1 MEKIRQ
7 PKFLIWTLSLASL
20 FIMLDMFSP
29 SSALAQTSGR
39 CDELYKQFNFVSYF
53 NGQSTTT
60 NAVAGLP
67 RFCSAPQIINFVIKL
82 ILYFAGSFAVLFI
95 MVGGFLYVTSA
106 GNEEQAE
113 KGRKILINAVIGLVV
128 IIMAF
133 AIVQI
138 IGGLLTSGANGSL
151 TTTTQ
156 NPPNPNSNPNPNPN
170 PNPAPAGSVSVS
182 GPSSIQVDQ
191 VYTLTATVPVSLIS
205 CGINQNS
212 ATMAVTSGG
221 GAPKTFA
228 ADGFVMSGPGNSN
241 AVFTFSNR
249 TPESLGYV
257 VPTGQTKTMHVS
269 ISVCLVQQYQTDVA
283 VKPSLSVR

>member
-7 PKFLIWTLSLASL
+7 PKFLIWTLSLVSL
-20 FIMLDMFSP
+20 FMMLGMFSP
-29 SSALAQTSGR
+29 NLAAAQTNGN
-39 CDELYKQFNFVSYF
+39 CEKLYDQFNFTGYI
-53 NGQSTTT
+53 NGEKKTQNT
-60 NAVAGLP
+60 VEGLP

-138 IGGLLTSGANGSL
+138 IGGLLTSGANTS
-151 TTTTQ
+151 TPTTQ
-156 NPPNPNSNPNPNPN
+156 NPPSTNPNANPNSNPNS
-170 PNPAPAGSVSVS
+170 APADSVSVS

-212 ATMAVTSGG
+212 AIMTVTSGG
-221 GAPKTFA
+221 GTPKTFA

-249 TPESLGYV
+249 TPQSLGYV

-269 ISVCLVQQYQTDVA
+269 ISVCLIQQYQTDVA
-283 VKPSLSVR
+283 VKPSLAVR